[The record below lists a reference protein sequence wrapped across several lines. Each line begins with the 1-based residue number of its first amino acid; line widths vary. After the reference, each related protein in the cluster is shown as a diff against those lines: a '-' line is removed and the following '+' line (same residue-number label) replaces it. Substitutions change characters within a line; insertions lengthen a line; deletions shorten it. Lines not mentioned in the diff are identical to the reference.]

1 VLGVVAILALATIGF
16 FGVQALSGDDEPVAG
31 TRMTDMARADSE
43 EGAARAD
50 VAAAVADGDTE
61 ALATLATDQPA
72 ALEDVTDAVVGEPA
86 TATVNGAGYAVFT
99 FEAEADG
106 SYTVTAERPDGD
118 AAPATAILPPEGAPV
133 APADT
138 FDATGGGGPHRLVV
152 AAGDEA
158 EGEVT
163 VTVKQIEVIPV
174 DLTAAGTVDGEIA
187 EPGDAVAYE
196 HEAEVGSHYIVDI
209 DNLDLTVTVTDPE
222 GAVVPTVPDI
232 DLGTPRYVTDQAG
245 PYRVTIGGGAEGT
258 TGSFSG
264 EIFEVAEF
272 FFYYDGEAGNDLV
285 LERTTEEFQAPIAE
299 DEQRAHFCLFLREGI
314 TMNLDIRV
322 TSATLDMGID
332 VFDETD
338 SGPLVA
344 RVNDVGPG
352 ESELWSVTAQHDVNR
367 CFQLWAVDYT
377 GGNFIISFTTES

>member
-16 FGVQALSGDDEPVAG
+16 FGFQAVSGDDEPAAG
-31 TRMTDMARADSE
+31 TRMTEMAQAGSE

-61 ALATLATDQPA
+61 ALDALATEQPA
-72 ALEDVTDAVVGEPA
+72 ALEDVTEVIVGEPA
-86 TATVNGAGYAVFT
+86 TAAVNGAGYAVFA
-99 FEAEADG
+99 FAAEADV
-106 SYTVTAERPDGD
+106 SYTVTASLADGD
-118 AAPATAILPPEGAPV
+118 AVPATAILPPDRTPV

-138 FDATGGGGPHRLVV
+138 FDATGGGSHRLVV
-152 AAGDEA
+152 AAGDDA

-163 VTVKQIEVIPV
+163 ATVKQIEVIPV
-174 DLTAAGTVDGEIA
+174 DLTVPGAVDDEIA

-196 HEAEVGSHYIVDI
+196 HEAEAGSHYIVDI
-209 DNLDLTVTVTDPE
+209 DNADLTVTVTDPE
-222 GAVVPTVPDI
+222 GAVVPTEPDI
-232 DLGTPRYVTDQAG
+232 DLGTPRYVADQTG

-258 TGSFSG
+258 TGSYSV

-272 FFYYDGEAGNDLV
+272 FFSYDGQAGNDLV
-285 LERTTEEFQAPIAE
+285 LERTTEEFQAPIDQE
-299 DEQRAHFCLFLREGI
+299 EQRAHFCLFLREGV

-344 RVNDVGPG
+344 RVNEFGPG
-352 ESELWSVTAQHDVNR
+352 ESELWSVTAQEDVNR